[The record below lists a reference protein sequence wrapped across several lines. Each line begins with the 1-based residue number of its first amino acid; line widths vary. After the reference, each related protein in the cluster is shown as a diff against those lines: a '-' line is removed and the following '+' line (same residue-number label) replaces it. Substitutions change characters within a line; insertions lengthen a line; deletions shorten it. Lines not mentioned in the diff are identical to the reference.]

1 MFEKGTTR
9 AMQLM
14 AATTTVLALALVTC
28 GDSDLNGGGNPY
40 EGNWTFETTFCS
52 NGGFPDVRVD
62 DEGNL
67 NAISGVRTLAGRV
80 EDYGSVLGE
89 YSSDGTGCEG
99 PFSSDCASTTS
110 CSGIFSPDSVTVL
123 ATWTMRK

>member
-1 MFEKGTTR
+1 MIEKGTTQ
-9 AMQLM
+9 AMRLM
-14 AATTTVLALALVTC
+14 AVATTVLALALVAC
-28 GDSDLNGGGNPY
+28 DSDLIGGGNPY

-67 NAISGVRTLAGRV
+67 SAISGVRTLAGRL

-89 YSSDGTGCEG
+89 YSSDDTGCEG
-99 PFSSDCASTTS
+99 PFSGDCTSTTS
-110 CSGIFSPDSVTVL
+110 CAGIFSPDGVTVL

>member
-1 MFEKGTTR
+1 
-9 AMQLM
+9 M
-14 AATTTVLALALVTC
+14 AVLALALVAC
-28 GDSDLNGGGNPY
+28 DGDLNGGGNPY

-62 DEGNL
+62 DRGNL
-67 NAISGVRTLAGRV
+67 SAISGVRTLAGRV

-89 YSSDGTGCEG
+89 YGSAGTGCDG
-99 PFSSDCASTTS
+99 AFSGNCSSTMS
-110 CSGIFSPDSVTVL
+110 CSGIIDGLTTVS